1 MNFPKVTTKTVH
13 YVNGDEL
20 VRWCNRNYDV
30 DIDPVANEEVPG
42 DDSHGF
48 MRLTVTSWSQTLKDM
63 DLKANKEKDRY
74 SVSNRDFIEKA
85 LVENGQPEG
94 EYMLEFSWG

>member
-30 DIDPVANEEVPG
+30 DIDPVADGEVPG

-48 MRLTVTSWSQTLKDM
+48 MRLTVTSWSQTLKD
-63 DLKANKEKDRY
+63 RY
-74 SVSNRDFIEKA
+74 SVSDKDFIEKA

-94 EYMLEFSWG
+94 EYMLEFAWG